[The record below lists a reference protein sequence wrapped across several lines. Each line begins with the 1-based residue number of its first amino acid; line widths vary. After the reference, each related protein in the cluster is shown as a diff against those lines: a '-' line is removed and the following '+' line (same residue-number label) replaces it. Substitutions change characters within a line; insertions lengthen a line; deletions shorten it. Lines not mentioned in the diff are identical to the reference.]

1 MKYLYIKLDK
11 ETIITFK
18 SAIIDNV
25 NGVYQVVFNGTLG
38 IFKEVNTKTEAE
50 EIINKIHTY
59 LMSDEPS
66 KRVLDLS

>member
-1 MKYLYIKLDK
+1 MKYLYIRLDK

-18 SAIIDNV
+18 NATIDSA
-25 NGVYQVVFNGTLG
+25 NGIYRVVFNGTLG

-50 EIINKIHTY
+50 EIIDKIHTY

>member
-1 MKYLYIKLDK
+1 MSEEKKPYL
-11 ETIITFK
+11 
-18 SAIIDNV
+18 
-25 NGVYQVVFNGTLG
+25 
-38 IFKEVNTKTEAE
+38 TEAE